1 MVPFRI
7 RRGEPYILITV
18 GGPDATNVALDIAG
32 KDGPRCELT
41 VVTTELALSA
51 IVGKLT
57 ELSVLS
63 AKFAVGLVFKT
74 WAELLVTIEKS
85 VPVTDAVEKL
95 VEADNSEAELS
106 VCTEVVNCVSER
118 LEREL
123 TEGPTCEMLRFEDG
137 IVLDSTIWGVFT
149 KLESGILP
157 LSEPKGDEIGDIGL
171 VLIGRARV
179 RDVVAIDKTRIVAD
193 VAPGGDLSGRGPV
206 TVFRVS
212 EIGTKVLSRLELELP
227 DGGTTVRTDTAVKTM
242 VVTTTGADV
251 ATKFVLKLNVLR
263 V

>member
-63 AKFAVGLVFKT
+63 PKIAVGLVFKT

-157 LSEPKGDEIGDIGL
+157 LSEPKGDEIGECLLGEPESETLSLSIKQGL
-171 VLIGRARV
+171 W
-179 RDVVAIDKTRIVAD
+179 
-193 VAPGGDLSGRGPV
+193 PM
-206 TVFRVS
+206 
-212 EIGTKVLSRLELELP
+212 SRLVVTCLAGDQSRCSGSLRSGLKYFQDWSLNCQMVELQLELTQRSRP
-227 DGGTTVRTDTAVKTM
+227 WSSQPPALTW
-242 VVTTTGADV
+242 
-251 ATKFVLKLNVLR
+251 LLNLYLSSMC
-263 V
+263 